1 MAAACWSWPAKAVPV
16 YGVDDRKDIYEI
28 ADPEILK
35 LERGVAALFY
45 DTDFETKNGSTVLIK
60 TAFNPM
66 EKLAPSERFQDQ
78 PQEAYCTGFLVASD
92 LLMTAG
98 HCLGK
103 DEHGTEAENCK
114 ATRFV
119 FDYAVLQK
127 GMYPEKIP
135 AENIY
140 FCARILDLRDP
151 PEGRGIFHL
160 KTFLTRDWALVKLDR
175 PASGRQPLTL
185 ADRDAQREE
194 AVFTIG
200 CGLGLP
206 LKFADD
212 AQVTSFIR
220 EMFTSNLDS
229 FSGSSGSPV
238 FSARTRQVI
247 GIFAGGNDADLIKSK
262 EGMKVRTYSQKR
274 SGGVSTRISVIIDKV
289 KEELDARR

>member
-1 MAAACWSWPAKAVPV
+1 M
-16 YGVDDRKDIYEI
+16 RR
-28 ADPEILK
+28 
-35 LERGVAALFY
+35 LERSVAALFY
-45 DTDFETKNGSTVLIK
+45 DTDFETKSGITTLK
-60 TAFNPM
+60 RTAFDPT
-66 EKLAPSERFQDQ
+66 ERLAPSERFQDE
-78 PQEAYCTGFLVASD
+78 PQEAYCTGFLVAPD

-103 DEHGTEAENCK
+103 DEHGTETDNCK

-119 FDYAVLQK
+119 FGYAVFRR
-127 GMYPEKIP
+127 GEYPEKIP

-140 FCARILDLRDP
+140 LCSRILDLNDP

-175 PASGRQPLTL
+175 PANDRPPLTL
-185 ADRDAQREE
+185 ADQDPQKKE

-206 LKFADD
+206 LKLADD

-220 EMFTSNLDS
+220 EMFTANLDA

-247 GIFAGGNDADLIKSK
+247 GIFAGGHDDDLIRSK
-262 EGMKVRTYSQKR
+262 EGMRVRTYSQKR
-274 SGGVSTRISVIIDKV
+274 QGGVSTRVSVIINKV
-289 KEELDARR
+289 KQELAANH